1 MKKYRVMGTVMVSV
15 YKEVWAHNEDEA
27 YEKAYDQLDNL
38 TEYVGN
44 GSYDRLVGVENEGES
59 VAADGMIEYTD
70 IEEIE
75 DDTDYFE
82 CPECGEECEVC
93 EQDDGTTYYYCEDCE
108 RYYDE
113 DGDEFYPD
121 VDEEEEDA

>member
-1 MKKYRVMGTVMVSV
+1 MKKYRVCGTVMVSV
-15 YKEVWAHNEDEA
+15 YKEVWANNEQEA
-27 YEKAYDQLDNL
+27 YDKAYEQLDNL

-44 GSYDRLVGVENEGES
+44 GSYDRLVGVENDGES
-59 VAADGMIEYTD
+59 VAADGMIEYND
-70 IEEIE
+70 IEVLE
-75 DDTDYFE
+75 DDPDYFE

-93 EQDDGTTYYYCEDCE
+93 EHDDGTTYYHCDYCE

-121 VDEEEEDA
+121 VDEEEEE

>member
-15 YKEVWAHNEDEA
+15 YKEVWANNEDEA
-27 YEKAYDQLDNL
+27 YEKAYNELDNL

-44 GSYDRLVGVENEGES
+44 GSYDRLIGVENEGES

-75 DDTDYFE
+75 DDPDYFE
-82 CPECGEECEVC
+82 CPECGEECDLCDYE
-93 EQDDGTTYYYCEDCE
+93 DGGRYYWCNDCDQA
-108 RYYDE
+108 YDE
-113 DGDEFYPD
+113 DGEKIWLD
-121 VDEEEEDA
+121 DEEEEDE